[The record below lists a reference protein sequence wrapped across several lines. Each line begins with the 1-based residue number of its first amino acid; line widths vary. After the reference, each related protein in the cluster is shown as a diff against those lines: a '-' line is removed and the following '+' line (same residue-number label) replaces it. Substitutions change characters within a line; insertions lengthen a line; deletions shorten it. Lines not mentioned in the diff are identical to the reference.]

1 MGGVWERLV
10 GSCKKALN
18 VVVQNQ
24 VLTDEL
30 LLTAFAVV
38 EWVVNSRPLTE
49 VSSDT
54 ESFPHWK
61 RISQLQTQY
70 R

>member
-1 MGGVWERLV
+1 MGAPRTIMQE
-10 GSCKKALN
+10 KALN

-38 EWVVNSRPLTE
+38 EWVVNSRPLT
-49 VSSDT
+49 
-54 ESFPHWK
+54 
-61 RISQLQTQY
+61 
-70 R
+70 